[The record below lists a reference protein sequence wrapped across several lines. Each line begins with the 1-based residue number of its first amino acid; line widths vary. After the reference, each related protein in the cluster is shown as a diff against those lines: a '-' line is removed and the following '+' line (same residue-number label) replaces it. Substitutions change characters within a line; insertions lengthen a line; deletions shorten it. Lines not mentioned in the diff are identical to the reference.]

1 MRIGINGLGRIGKHI
16 FHLAKEDPDI
26 EIVAINELH
35 LDTTNWLYMLKYD
48 TIYGKREVSL
58 DNIRTSHCEHIDE
71 VDWDCDIVVDC
82 TGVHENVIRAKHISP
97 KVVFTHCTDDID
109 FTMVLGVNEEQ
120 YRGERVISAS
130 ICDATAIAPIT
141 KLIDDTYHITSGYV
155 TTLHPWLSYQNI
167 MDGSPASWGKPGET
181 FYHYP
186 LGRSAVNN
194 MIPKPTSAMDE
205 VYRVLKIPNIGSM
218 SYRTPL
224 QIVGSADIT
233 YYVNDKVTKDN
244 LLKLLLEYEKNQTYK
259 IIKNSSEPLVSTDYI
274 GEEYSCIND
283 LRWLNVIGD
292 NLIKLVLWYD
302 NEYGYS
308 CNVMRQL
315 KLL

>member
-1 MRIGINGLGRIGKHI
+1 
-16 FHLAKEDPDI
+16 
-26 EIVAINELH
+26 
-35 LDTTNWLYMLKYD
+35 
-48 TIYGKREVSL
+48 
-58 DNIRTSHCEHIDE
+58 
-71 VDWDCDIVVDC
+71 
-82 TGVHENVIRAKHISP
+82 
-97 KVVFTHCTDDID
+97 
-109 FTMVLGVNEEQ
+109 
-120 YRGERVISAS
+120 
-130 ICDATAIAPIT
+130 
-141 KLIDDTYHITSGYV
+141 
-155 TTLHPWLSYQNI
+155 
-167 MDGSPASWGKPGET
+167 
-181 FYHYP
+181 
-186 LGRSAVNN
+186 
-194 MIPKPTSAMDE
+194 
-205 VYRVLKIPNIGSM
+205 M

>member
-1 MRIGINGLGRIGKHI
+1 MH
-16 FHLAKEDPDI
+16 D
-26 EIVAINELH
+26 
-35 LDTTNWLYMLKYD
+35 
-48 TIYGKREVSL
+48 
-58 DNIRTSHCEHIDE
+58 
-71 VDWDCDIVVDC
+71 
-82 TGVHENVIRAKHISP
+82 NVIRARNISP
-97 KVVFTHCTDDID
+97 KAVFTHCTDDVD
-109 FTMVLGVNEEQ
+109 FTMVLGVNEDQ
-120 YRGERVISAS
+120 YKGERVISSS

-194 MIPKPTSAMDE
+194 MIPKPTTAMDE
-205 VYRVLKIPNIGSM
+205 VYRLLQIPNIGSM

-224 QIVGSADIT
+224 EIIGSADIT
-233 YYVNDKVTKDN
+233 YYVNDKVKKDK
-244 LLKLLLEYEKNQTYK
+244 LVKLLLEYEKNQTYK

-274 GEEYSCIND
+274 GEDYSCIND